1 MTETKRTKPMTLA
14 DFAAIELLVREVEA
28 QNYIYEQ
35 VALDGIAR
43 RHGYADFEDYN
54 LARDE
59 LIWST
64 ADIRPGFF
72 YDLEEL

>member
-1 MTETKRTKPMTLA
+1 MTDKTLTLA
-14 DFAAIELLVREVEA
+14 DFTAIELLVREVEA

-54 LARDE
+54 FARDE
-59 LIWST
+59 LIWSDHGYQ
-64 ADIRPGFF
+64 AMIYLQD
-72 YDLEEL
+72 

>member
-1 MTETKRTKPMTLA
+1 MTETKRTALMTLA
-14 DFAAIELLVREVEA
+14 DFTAIELLVRAAEA

-54 LARDE
+54 FARE
-59 LIWST
+59 E
-64 ADIRPGFF
+64 FF
-72 YDLEEL
+72 AEEL